1 MEKEL
6 LTEIE
11 RERGKEGRGLYYLLS
26 TTSPG
31 EKDFYVVCQVL
42 FVYKGLIKTSS
53 NSVSF
58 V

>member
-31 EKDFYVVCQVL
+31 EKDCFMLCAKFFL
-42 FVYKGLIKTSS
+42 FIRD
-53 NSVSF
+53 
-58 V
+58 